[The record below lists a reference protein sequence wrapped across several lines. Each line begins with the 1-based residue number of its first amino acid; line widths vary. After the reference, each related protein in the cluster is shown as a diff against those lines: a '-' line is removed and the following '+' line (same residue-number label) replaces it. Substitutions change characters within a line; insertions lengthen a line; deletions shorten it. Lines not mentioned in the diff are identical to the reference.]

1 MRSSQG
7 YPQNSKLR
15 GMRRRTAA
23 VLGPGG
29 AGSDRAYARRGA
41 ANSAPTGW
49 SCVACPK
56 QKHILHIVMCAVIA
70 SCSAVVSLHAMHT
83 IKYSHWVL
91 NEELGIIEP
100 AFTAAARE
108 ALLKPRS
115 EDRSTSGANTGAG
128 TLGYSDRDISETS
141 PHDSQLPKDGVGVG
155 AMGAMNPLVQPTSAD
170 PSHTA
175 NASKKRSMPEPAL
188 AVLFDRYG
196 GVDKALDALKHS
208 AASNPRDPV
217 ILSDLGNAYRV
228 KGDSEKAIECFE
240 AALRIMPHP
249 DFYLNLGGVFFALG
263 ELEEA
268 VQMFTA
274 GLQLNPVHALLQFSL
289 GGVYAVLGRK
299 EDAMR
304 AFQATL
310 RIQPDF
316 DPASQYLAQLEAE
329 TRKPWWRLGCI
340 GWIVVAAFS
349 TVLVAAQRAVHWFVM
364 QKPAQEAHTSARQA
378 PHKTNGRQAEHGKLR
393 QRRGTSS

>member
-128 TLGYSDRDISETS
+128 TLGTRAHLLGALTFARLAHTVPSGIS
-141 PHDSQLPKDGVGVG
+141 PVLQGIAIGI
-155 AMGAMNPLVQPTSAD
+155 SA
-170 PSHTA
+170 
-175 NASKKRSMPEPAL
+175 R
-188 AVLFDRYG
+188 
-196 GVDKALDALKHS
+196 
-208 AASNPRDPV
+208 
-217 ILSDLGNAYRV
+217 
-228 KGDSEKAIECFE
+228 
-240 AALRIMPHP
+240 
-249 DFYLNLGGVFFALG
+249 
-263 ELEEA
+263 
-268 VQMFTA
+268 
-274 GLQLNPVHALLQFSL
+274 PVHMMVNSRRTEWGLEQW
-289 GGVYAVLGRK
+289 
-299 EDAMR
+299 
-304 AFQATL
+304 
-310 RIQPDF
+310 
-316 DPASQYLAQLEAE
+316 AQ
-329 TRKPWWRLGCI
+329 
-340 GWIVVAAFS
+340 
-349 TVLVAAQRAVHWFVM
+349 
-364 QKPAQEAHTSARQA
+364 
-378 PHKTNGRQAEHGKLR
+378 
-393 QRRGTSS
+393 